1 MDLYDLYRD
10 GGQERWLAEV
20 QAPVLLVG
28 IRSDWLYPAAE
39 VRELRDALLAAGKDA
54 RYAELDSPNGHDA
67 FLKDWDLM
75 HEAIGP
81 FFASMAERG

>member
-10 GGQERWLAEV
+10 GGDERWIG
-20 QAPVLLVG
+20 QIDSPVLLVG

-39 VRELRDALLAAGKDA
+39 VKTLRDTLQGFGKSA
-54 RYAELDSPNGHDA
+54 HYVELDSPNGHDA

-75 HEAIGP
+75 TDAVGP
-81 FFASMAERG
+81 FVDAVQFS